1 MQGCCTPAA
10 KGRQVCVVLMNRY
23 IYVYGNIFTPFTWTF
38 IYVCYRK
45 FALVVIAKIVDLLKI
60 SFFGGWVGWLGDGVR
75 SMRRCFVISTK
86 LDCLY
91 FLLSN
96 SLVDFVLQIVY
107 ILFLMLYF
115 TYTCI

>member
-1 MQGCCTPAA
+1 M
-10 KGRQVCVVLMNRY
+10 
-23 IYVYGNIFTPFTWTF
+23 
-38 IYVCYRK
+38 
-45 FALVVIAKIVDLLKI
+45 
-60 SFFGGWVGWLGDGVR
+60 GWLGDGVR
-75 SMRRCFVISTK
+75 SRFSMRRCFVISTK

-115 TYTCI
+115 IYTFIHVSRLTSLDTPTVKCLKSTLGCCQSTFLGCSIHHVAKIIGGGDLVAVFIVIHRSIHFLSL